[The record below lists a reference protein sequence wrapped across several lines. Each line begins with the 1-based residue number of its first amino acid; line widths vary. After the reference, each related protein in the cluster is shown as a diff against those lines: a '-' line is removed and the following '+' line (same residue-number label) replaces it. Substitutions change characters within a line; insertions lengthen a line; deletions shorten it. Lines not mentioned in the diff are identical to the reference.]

1 MDSLGHSSQLL
12 SLLFLFFSISASATP
27 FNTPRLGTTR
37 RTWQHGPQT
46 TYSSS
51 DTEDF
56 KTFYHTQPLD
66 HFNYRPDSY
75 TTFQQ
80 RYLINFNYWGGADSN
95 APIFAYLGAEESLD
109 VDLPIIGFLND
120 NALQFKAIQL
130 YIEHRFYGKSKPF
143 GSMKE
148 ALKDESTRGYF
159 NSAQALADYAA
170 VLLHV
175 KQNLSAENSPVIV
188 IGGSYGGMLA
198 AWFRLKYPHV
208 VLGSLASSAPILYFD
223 DIVPQDG
230 YYSVV
235 TKDFKET
242 SQSCYE
248 TIRQSWAEIDRVAST
263 PNGLSTLSKKFN
275 ACRPL
280 NKSSELKD
288 YLDNIVT
295 GAAQYNYDAPRYLMS
310 DICRAI
316 DGAAAGTDTLGR
328 IYAGVV
334 ASYRQNRS
342 CYDMN
347 EFTAPSETTDGWGW
361 QSCSDMV
368 MPIGHDTNGSMF
380 PPSPFNLT
388 DFNNYCKKL
397 YGVEPRPHWV
407 TTYYGGQDI
416 KLILRRF
423 ASNIIFS
430 NGLKDPYSSGG
441 VLEDIS
447 HSLLAVTTAEG
458 SHCLDII
465 VANSS
470 SDPHWLVK
478 QRNKEIKIIKKWIAN
493 YQAHLLQLKHR
504 VPV

>member
-1 MDSLGHSSQLL
+1 MDSLRYSLQLL
-12 SLLFLFFSISASATP
+12 SLIFLLFSIWVSATTSQR
-27 FNTPRLGTTR
+27 FLPRLGVRR
-37 RTWQHGPQT
+37 RTSKHEPQT
-46 TYSSS
+46 TSSFSS
-51 DTEDF
+51 DV
-56 KTFYHTQPLD
+56 KTYYYTQTID
-66 HFNYRPDSY
+66 HFNYRHDSY
-75 TTFQQ
+75 ATFQQ
-80 RYLINFNYWGGADSN
+80 RYVINSKYWGGADSN
-95 APIFAYLGAEESLD
+95 APIFAYLGAEGPLD
-109 VDLPIIGFLND
+109 DDLGSIGFLSD
-120 NALQFKAIQL
+120 NGLRFKALQL
-130 YIEHRFYGKSKPF
+130 YIEHRYYGKSVPF
-143 GSMKE
+143 GTMKE
-148 ALKDESTRGYF
+148 ALKNESTRGYF

-170 VLLHV
+170 VILHV
-175 KQNLSAENSPVIV
+175 KKTLSAENSPVIAF
-188 IGGSYGGMLA
+188 GASYGGMLA

-242 SQSCYE
+242 SKSCYE

-263 PNGLSTLSKKFN
+263 RNGLSTLSKKFN
-275 ACRPL
+275 TCRPL

-288 YLDNIVT
+288 YLENIVT

-310 DICRAI
+310 DMCRAI
-316 DGAAAGTDTLGR
+316 DEAAVGTDTLGR

-334 ASYRQNRS
+334 ASYRQNHS

-380 PPSPFNLT
+380 PPLPFNLT

-478 QRNKEIKIIKKWIAN
+478 QRNKEIKIIRKWIAN
-493 YQAHLLQLKHR
+493 YQADLLQLKHH